1 MPANQPPEVPGLVT
15 LPSAYGAEET
25 LRRLEALLAERG
37 VHVFA
42 RVDHAAGAAKVG
54 LPLRPTQV
62 LLFGN
67 PAAGTPLMQSSQTI
81 GIDLPL
87 KALAWED
94 EAGRTWLSYNRP
106 DYLAQR
112 HGVHDRGPAVQA
124 MTAGLEALARAA
136 AGTQDAPKRPA
147 E

>member
-1 MPANQPPEVPGLVT
+1 MPANHAPEVPGLVT
-15 LPSAYGAEET
+15 LASAYNVVET
-25 LRRLEALLAERG
+25 LRRLEALLTERG
-37 VHVFA
+37 IHVFA
-42 RVDHAAGAAKVG
+42 RIDHAATAQKVG

-67 PAAGTPLMQSSQTI
+67 PAAGTPLMQSNQTI

-94 EAGRTWLSYNRP
+94 EAGCTWLSYNRP

-112 HGVHDRGPAVQA
+112 HGVHDRGQAVQA

-136 AGTQDAPKRPA
+136 AGAQDAPKRKG

>member
-1 MPANQPPEVPGLVT
+1 MPANHPPEVPGLVT
-15 LPSAYGAEET
+15 LPSAYGVAET

-37 VHVFA
+37 VHAFA
-42 RVDHAAGAAKVG
+42 RIDHAAGAQKVG

-112 HGVHDRGPAVQA
+112 HGVRDREPAVQS
-124 MTAGLEALARAA
+124 MTAALEAFAQAATRA
-136 AGTQDAPKRPA
+136 QDAPNRPA